1 MQDLIQQERFE
12 LEVLDKLNGKRLLS
26 RLIFCGGTML
36 RLCFGLDRFSVDL
49 DFWLAGQIDSKELF
63 KKLRDCLNS
72 FYKLTDSAD
81 KFNTLLFELRS
92 PDYPRSLKLEIRK
105 QPKEVPIE
113 QAIAYSKYSN
123 TQVILKA
130 ASLKYMV
137 AAKIE
142 AFLERGEIRD
152 VFDLEFLLKKGIP
165 LSASSETS
173 ALLLKKMDALNKNDY
188 KVKLGSLLET
198 AERKYYITENFKLLR
213 LALQQK

>member
-63 KKLRDCLNS
+63 KKLRDCLSS